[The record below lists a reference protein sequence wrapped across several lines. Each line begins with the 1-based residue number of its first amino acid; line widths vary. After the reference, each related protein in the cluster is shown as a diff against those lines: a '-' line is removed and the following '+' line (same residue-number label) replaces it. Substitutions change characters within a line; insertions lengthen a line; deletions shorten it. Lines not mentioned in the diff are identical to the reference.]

1 MSLLSYGYPMVML
14 RLSFGKGSICIRKR
28 CGNGSERDCKLYG
41 LDGLNGLF
49 VLYGL
54 DGLNGLCCCCT
65 DCTD

>member
-1 MSLLSYGYPMVML
+1 MCLLSYGYLTVML
-14 RLSFGKGSICIRKR
+14 RLSFGKGSMWYRKR

-54 DGLNGLCCCCT
+54 DGLNG
-65 DCTD
+65 

>member
-1 MSLLSYGYPMVML
+1 MSFEIFILRMVFLFSHGLDGLNGLFVLYGLYGL
-14 RLSFGKGSICIRKR
+14 
-28 CGNGSERDCKLYG
+28 NGLFVLYG

-65 DCTD
+65 D